1 MLFRLLN
8 SQTDDASDD
17 DDFGD
22 VEGNYAN
29 GDDNVK
35 TMMMIRMKIEMTTTT
50 LSMTMEMMSMKF
62 QTWCPS

>member
-8 SQTDDASDD
+8 CQTDDASDD

-35 TMMMIRMKIEMTTTT
+35 TMMMIRMKIEMATTT